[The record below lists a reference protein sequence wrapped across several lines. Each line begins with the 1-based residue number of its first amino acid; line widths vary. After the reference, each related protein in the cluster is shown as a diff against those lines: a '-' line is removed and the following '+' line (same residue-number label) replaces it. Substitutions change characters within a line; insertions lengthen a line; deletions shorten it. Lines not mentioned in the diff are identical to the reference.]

1 MSKAETSVLTS
12 LRDGYRAA
20 VFGGGGG
27 IGSAL
32 VARLADDPRCSVVW
46 SGARE
51 AARSEGRVKR
61 FAFDLE
67 DDASLE
73 RAAQA
78 LIADG
83 EAPDL
88 VIVATGLLHA
98 EALRP
103 EKTITGLRR
112 DALMRAFSINTVGPS
127 LIAGALAARMPR
139 DRKSVFAVLSARVSS
154 ISDNRLGG
162 WHGYR
167 ASKAALNMMVR
178 NLALEMAMRRPRAV
192 CLALHPGTV
201 DTPLSRPFQGGVAE
215 GRLFTPDFAAERLL
229 SVIDSSSPDESG
241 KLLAWDGAV
250 IPF

>member
-1 MSKAETSVLTS
+1 MLNS

-32 VARLADDPRCSVVW
+32 VRRLAADPACATVW
-46 SGARE
+46 SGARD
-51 AARSEGRVKR
+51 AVRSEGKVRG

-67 DDASLE
+67 DDVSLAD
-73 RAAQA
+73 AAQA

-88 VIVATGLLHA
+88 VLVATGLLHA
-98 EALRP
+98 DALKP
-103 EKTITGLRR
+103 EKTIAALRR
-112 DALMRAFSINTVGPS
+112 EGLMRAFAINTIGPA
-127 LIAGALAARMPR
+127 LIASALAPHLPR
-139 DRKSVFAVLSARVSS
+139 GRKSLFAVLSARVSS

-178 NLALEMAMRRPRAV
+178 NLAIEVAMRRPQAV

-201 DTPLSRPFQGGVAE
+201 DTGLSRPFQGGVQP
-215 GRLFTPDFAAERLL
+215 GKLFTPDFAAERLL
-229 SVIDSSSPDESG
+229 AVIDQAGPADSG
-241 KLLAWDGAV
+241 RLLAWDGAV

>member
-1 MSKAETSVLTS
+1 MRRPSVLKS
-12 LRDGYRAA
+12 LRNGYRAA

-32 VARLADDPRCSVVW
+32 VVRLAADPGCSVVW
-46 SGARE
+46 SGARD
-51 AARSEGRVKR
+51 AAPTEGKVRG

-78 LIADG
+78 LIVEG
-83 EAPDL
+83 ETPDL

-98 EALRP
+98 DALRP
-103 EKTITGLRR
+103 EKTIAALRR
-112 DALMRAFSINTVGPS
+112 DAMTRAFAINAIGPS
-127 LIAGALAARMPR
+127 LIASALAPYLPR
-139 DRKSVFAVLSARVSS
+139 GRKSVFAVLSARVSS

-167 ASKAALNMMVR
+167 ASKAALNMIVR

-201 DTPLSRPFQGGVAE
+201 DTGLSRPFQAGVQP
-215 GRLFTPDFAAERLL
+215 GKLFTPDFAAERLL
-229 SVIDSSSPDESG
+229 AVIDQASPAESG
-241 KLLAWDGAV
+241 RLLAWDGAV